1 MTTLRV
7 TPRALL
13 QPRVTSLLNRWRKAD
28 SRQKFAYTLF
38 GLGGVAFWFGLFFGL
53 GYVAELFYQVEVFGP
68 LITRK
73 LLELML
79 LALFSMLLF
88 SNVVTALSSFYLS
101 EDLELLLSLPISP
114 ETFFYT
120 RLMDTLGQSSWMMGM
135 FGVPVFLSFGLAADA
150 DWPFYASLLVVIP
163 AFLLIPASVGAVV
176 SSLLVNGFSARRTK
190 EVLAVMGILFLVSI
204 FILLRIM
211 QPERL
216 LNAQDFESL
225 ASYVATLQNPMPL
238 LFPPRWAGDVL
249 GASLQGRPYPWDQLT
264 LLLTGAIGFTGLSR
278 WITTRLWA
286 DGWTKAQEATRA
298 RLAKAGL
305 FDKTLKALTA
315 GLPRQQGTLLIKDAK
330 VFIRDPAQW
339 SQIFLLISLVVIYLF
354 SVQALPL
361 DFIRGAYAQAF
372 KNALA
377 FLNLGMAGFVMAA
390 IAVRFQF
397 ASISGEGRAFWI
409 IRTAP
414 IDPVRYLW
422 TKAFPGWLP
431 MLVVGEILVVA
442 SNVILESP
450 PELISVGFGTVL
462 ILSLGISGVAV
473 GVNAAYPDFKAD
485 NVARAAAGPGAI
497 LFMITALLLVALVVA
512 LEAIPVWYLLKADL
526 EEASLTTREI
536 GISVML
542 YAAAALC
549 CGIAAWVPIT
559 RAAGGLWA
567 RDL

>member
-1 MTTLRV
+1 MGALRV
-7 TPRALL
+7 TPQALL
-13 QPRVTSLLNRWRKAD
+13 RPRITGLLNRWRKAD
-28 SRQKFAYTLF
+28 NRQKFAYTLF
-38 GLGGVAFWFGLFFGL
+38 GIGGVVFWLGLFFGL

-73 LLELML
+73 LLELLL
-79 LALFSMLLF
+79 LALFSMLMF

-101 EDLELLLSLPISP
+101 EDLELLLSLPVSR

-120 RLMDTLGQSSWMMGM
+120 RLVDTLGQSSWMMGM
-135 FGVPVFLSFGLAADA
+135 FGVPVFLAFGLAANA
-150 DWPFYASLLVVIP
+150 GWPYYASLLVVIP
-163 AFLLIPASVGAVV
+163 SFLLIPAAAGAVV

-190 EVLAVMGILFLVSI
+190 EVLAVLGILFIVSI
-204 FILLRIM
+204 FILLRVM

-225 ASYVATLQNPMPL
+225 AAYVATLQNPMPL
-238 LFPPRWAGDVL
+238 LVPPRWAGDVL
-249 GASLQGRPYPWDQLT
+249 GATLQGRPFPWDQLV
-264 LLLTGAIGFTGLSR
+264 LLLSGAIGFTGLSR
-278 WITTRLWA
+278 WITMRLWA
-286 DGWTKAQEATRA
+286 DGWTRAQEATRA
-298 RLAKAGL
+298 RLAKAGG
-305 FDKTLKALTA
+305 FDRALKVLTRR
-315 GLPRQQGTLLIKDAK
+315 LPGQQATLLIKDAK
-330 VFIRDPAQW
+330 VFVRDPAQW
-339 SQIFLLISLVVIYLF
+339 SQVFLLVSLVVIYLF

-414 IDPVRYLW
+414 IEPVRYIW

-431 MLVVGEILVVA
+431 MLLVGEILVVA

-450 PELISVGFGTVL
+450 VELTCVGAASVL
-462 ILSLGISGVAV
+462 LLSLGISGIAV
-473 GVNAAYPDFKAD
+473 GVGATYPDFKAD

-497 LFMITALLLVALVVA
+497 LFMITALVFVALVVA
-512 LEAIPVWYLLKADL
+512 LEAMPVWYLLKADL
-526 EEASLTTREI
+526 EGASLTNRELAISALLYSASI
-536 GISVML
+536 GACALAAWLPVKR
-542 YAAAALC
+542 AAA
-549 CGIAAWVPIT
+549 
-559 RAAGGLWA
+559 GLWA

>member
-1 MTTLRV
+1 MRALRV
-7 TPRALL
+7 TPQALL
-13 QPRVTSLLNRWRKAD
+13 RPRVTSLLNRWRKAD

-38 GLGGVAFWFGLFFGL
+38 GLAGVGFWLGLFFGL

-73 LLELML
+73 LLELLL

-101 EDLELLLSLPISP
+101 DDLELLLSLPVSP
-114 ETFFYT
+114 QTFFYT
-120 RLMDTLGQSSWMMGM
+120 RLVDTLGQSSWMMAM

-190 EVLAVMGILFLVSI
+190 EVLAVVGILFLVAI
-204 FILLRIM
+204 FILLRVM

-216 LNAQDFESL
+216 LNAQDFESV
-225 ASYVATLQNPMPL
+225 AAYVATLQNPMPL
-238 LFPPRWAGDVL
+238 LFPPRWASDVL
-249 GASLQGRPYPWDQLT
+249 GATLQGRPFPWDQLG
-264 LLLTGAIGFTGLSR
+264 LMITGAVGFTGLSR
-278 WITTRLWA
+278 WITMRLWA
-286 DGWTKAQEATRA
+286 DGWTRAQEASKA
-298 RLAKAGL
+298 RLAKAGA
-305 FDKTLKALTA
+305 FDKTLKFLTA
-315 GLPRQQGTLLIKDAK
+315 GLPRQQATLLIKDAK

-414 IDPVRYLW
+414 IDPTRYIW

-431 MLVVGEILVVA
+431 MLAVGEIIVIA

-450 PELISVGFGTVL
+450 PELVSVGAGTVL

-473 GVNAAYPDFKAD
+473 GVGASYPDFKAD
-485 NVARAAAGPGAI
+485 NMARAAAGPGAI
-497 LFMITALLLVALVVA
+497 LFMIAALLLVALVVA
-512 LEAIPVWYLLKADL
+512 LEAIPVWYLLKSDL
-526 EEASLTTREI
+526 EDAALTNRELL
-536 GISVML
+536 ISALL
-542 YAAAALC
+542 YAAAAGSC
-549 CGIAAWVPIT
+549 AVAAWLPIH
-559 RAAGGLWA
+559 RAAAGLWS

>member
-1 MTTLRV
+1 MGALRV
-7 TPRALL
+7 TPQALL
-13 QPRVTSLLNRWRKAD
+13 RPRITGLLNRWRKAD
-28 SRQKFAYTLF
+28 NRQKFAYTLF
-38 GLGGVAFWFGLFFGL
+38 GIGGVVFWLGLFFGL

-73 LLELML
+73 LLELLL
-79 LALFSMLLF
+79 LALFSMLMF

-101 EDLELLLSLPISP
+101 EDLELLLSLPVSR

-120 RLMDTLGQSSWMMGM
+120 RLVDTLGQSSWMMGM
-135 FGVPVFLSFGLAADA
+135 FGVPVFLAFGLAANA
-150 DWPFYASLLVVIP
+150 GWPYYASLLVVIP
-163 AFLLIPASVGAVV
+163 SFLLIPAAAGAVV

-190 EVLAVMGILFLVSI
+190 EVLAVLGILFIVSI
-204 FILLRIM
+204 FILLRVM

-225 ASYVATLQNPMPL
+225 AAYVATLQNPMPL
-238 LFPPRWAGDVL
+238 LVPPRWAGDVL
-249 GASLQGRPYPWDQLT
+249 GATLQGRPFPWDQLV
-264 LLLTGAIGFTGLSR
+264 LLLSGAIGFTGLSR
-278 WITTRLWA
+278 WITMRLWG
-286 DGWTKAQEATRA
+286 DGWTRAQEATRA
-298 RLAKAGL
+298 RLAKAGG
-305 FDKTLKALTA
+305 FDRALKVLTRR
-315 GLPRQQGTLLIKDAK
+315 LPGQQATLLIKDAK
-330 VFIRDPAQW
+330 VFVRDPAQW
-339 SQIFLLISLVVIYLF
+339 SQVFLLVSLVVIYLF

-414 IDPVRYLW
+414 IEPVRYIW

-431 MLVVGEILVVA
+431 MLLVGEILVVA

-450 PELISVGFGTVL
+450 VELTCVGAASVL
-462 ILSLGISGVAV
+462 LLSLGISGIAV
-473 GVNAAYPDFKAD
+473 GVGATYPDFKAD

-497 LFMITALLLVALVVA
+497 LFMITALVFVALVVA
-512 LEAIPVWYLLKADL
+512 LEAMPVWYLLKADL
-526 EEASLTTREI
+526 EGASLTNRELAISALLYSASI
-536 GISVML
+536 GACALAAWLPVKR
-542 YAAAALC
+542 AAA
-549 CGIAAWVPIT
+549 
-559 RAAGGLWA
+559 GLWA

>member
-1 MTTLRV
+1 MGALRV
-7 TPRALL
+7 TPQALL
-13 QPRVTSLLNRWRKAD
+13 RPRITGLLNRWRKAD
-28 SRQKFAYTLF
+28 NRQKFAYTLF
-38 GLGGVAFWFGLFFGL
+38 GIGGVVFWLGLFFGL

-73 LLELML
+73 LLELLL
-79 LALFSMLLF
+79 LALFSMLMF

-101 EDLELLLSLPISP
+101 EDLELLLSLPVSR

-120 RLMDTLGQSSWMMGM
+120 RLVDTLGQSSWMMGM
-135 FGVPVFLSFGLAADA
+135 FGVPVFLAFGLAANA
-150 DWPFYASLLVVIP
+150 GWPYYASLLVVIP
-163 AFLLIPASVGAVV
+163 SFLLIPAAAGAVV

-190 EVLAVMGILFLVSI
+190 EVLAVLGILFIVSI
-204 FILLRIM
+204 FILLRVM

-225 ASYVATLQNPMPL
+225 AAYVATLQNPMPL
-238 LFPPRWAGDVL
+238 LVPPRWAGDVL
-249 GASLQGRPYPWDQLT
+249 GATLQGRPFPWDQLV
-264 LLLTGAIGFTGLSR
+264 LLLSGAIGFTGLSR
-278 WITTRLWA
+278 WITMRLWA
-286 DGWTKAQEATRA
+286 DGWTRAQEATRA
-298 RLAKAGL
+298 RLAKAGG
-305 FDKTLKALTA
+305 FDRALKVLTRR
-315 GLPRQQGTLLIKDAK
+315 LPGQQATLLIKDAK
-330 VFIRDPAQW
+330 VFVRDPAQW
-339 SQIFLLISLVVIYLF
+339 SLVVIYLF

-414 IDPVRYLW
+414 IEPVRYIW

-431 MLVVGEILVVA
+431 MLLVGEILVVA

-450 PELISVGFGTVL
+450 VELTCVGAASVL
-462 ILSLGISGVAV
+462 LLSLGISGIAV
-473 GVNAAYPDFKAD
+473 GVGATYPDFKAD

-497 LFMITALLLVALVVA
+497 LFMITALVFVALVVA
-512 LEAIPVWYLLKADL
+512 LEAMPVWYLLKADL
-526 EEASLTTREI
+526 EGASLTNRELAISALLYSASI
-536 GISVML
+536 GACALAAWLPVKR
-542 YAAAALC
+542 AAA
-549 CGIAAWVPIT
+549 
-559 RAAGGLWA
+559 GLWA